1 MNISITDANTNI
13 KIYITMEKITKQ
25 LIKEAILEAL
35 VEFTNGGV
43 AMTSEGEGEG
53 EGSQEG
59 STEGST
65 GGKDPNKGGN
75 SAENS
80 GGGLNNGKPKPNAGV
95 GVWSR
100 R

>member
-1 MNISITDANTNI
+1 MN
-13 KIYITMEKITKQ
+13 KEMKM

-35 VEFTNGGV
+35 IEFTNGGV
-43 AMTSEGEGEG
+43 VMASEG

-65 GGKDPNKGGN
+65 GGKDPNKGN

-80 GGGLNNGKPKPNAGV
+80 GGGLNNGRPKPNAGV

>member
-1 MNISITDANTNI
+1 
-13 KIYITMEKITKQ
+13 MEAKFKA

-43 AMTSEGEGEG
+43 AVAADDKPSVG
-53 EGSQEG
+53 
-59 STEGST
+59 
-65 GGKDPNKGGN
+65 GGN
-75 SAENS
+75 NSGQGGGSSDNS
-80 GGGLNNGKPKPNAGV
+80 GGTPSGDGRPKPNVGV

>member
-1 MNISITDANTNI
+1 MN
-13 KIYITMEKITKQ
+13 KEMKM

-35 VEFTNGGV
+35 VEFTTGGI

-65 GGKDPNKGGN
+65 GGKDPNKGN

-80 GGGLNNGKPKPNAGV
+80 GGGLNNGRPKPNAGV

>member
-1 MNISITDANTNI
+1 MN
-13 KIYITMEKITKQ
+13 KEMKM

-35 VEFTNGGV
+35 IEFTNGGI
-43 AMTSEGEGEG
+43 AMASEGEG

-59 STEGST
+59 STGGST
-65 GGKDPNKGGN
+65 DGKDPNKGN

-80 GGGLNNGKPKPNAGV
+80 GGGLNNGRPKPNAGV

>member
-1 MNISITDANTNI
+1 
-13 KIYITMEKITKQ
+13 MEKITKQ

-35 VEFTNGGV
+35 VEFTNGGI
-43 AMTSEGEGEG
+43 AMASEGEGSS
-53 EGSQEG
+53 EGSSEG
-59 STEGST
+59 STS
-65 GGKDPNKGGN
+65 GKDPNKGN

-80 GGGLNNGKPKPNAGV
+80 GGGLNNGRPKPDAGV